1 MRQIVDGNEG
11 LNIMLNEIANK
22 VVNETIDKMIE
33 VVKTW
38 KENTDVVS
46 CDTILYLLEI
56 NKAK

>member
-11 LNIMLNEIANK
+11 LNIMLNEIADK

-33 VVKTW
+33 VVKAW
-38 KENTDVVS
+38 KENTTTVS

>member
-33 VVKTW
+33 VVKAW

-46 CDTILYLLEI
+46 CDTVIYLLKI
-56 NKAK
+56 NKSN

>member
-1 MRQIVDGNEG
+1 MKQLVDGNEG

-22 VVNETIDKMIE
+22 VVNETIDKMME
-33 VVKTW
+33 VVKSW

>member
-22 VVNETIDKMIE
+22 VVNETIDKMME
-33 VVKTW
+33 VVKAW
-38 KENTDVVS
+38 KQNTDVVS